1 MLRLKTLR
9 IHGFKSFADPV
20 QVLFPPGITAV
31 VGPNGCGK
39 SNIAD
44 ALGWTLGLQTA
55 RSLRGQKME
64 DFIFAGTRRRK
75 AASLAEAE
83 LVLAAETD
91 EARRLL
97 EETGLSG
104 DEVSISRKLYRS
116 GEGHY
121 SLNGRRVRLMD
132 IHQLLERV
140 GLGFAGYAMIAQG
153 SIEEFLT
160 AKPLERRALIEEA
173 AQISGYKN
181 RRRNAEMKLELAQQN
196 LVRVSD
202 IIAEVE
208 RQLRSLQRQAAKAK
222 RFRTLKEHY
231 RRLLRIRTRR
241 EALRLAGEKTRLKAE
256 LDAVFR
262 QEEEIRQRLE
272 RGEVAVEQ
280 ARAAREEVERHL
292 EEIAGRKS
300 ELELALERTESTVFH
315 SLRQVQ
321 RLESEVE
328 AATQEKA
335 RLERRRD
342 DLQAELGGQAE
353 RFEKLEAEKER
364 LSAAV
369 REIEGTREACA
380 RKVQGIEE
388 RLEELRQRLMQFAAE
403 KASIRNLKEQAVQ
416 RERRIEADGE
426 RLFEE
431 RRLAQ
436 ERLQQ
441 AEERRDELRA
451 ALEAKEEVSRKLQEA
466 LAAGEEAV
474 HRARQAAGEAAEEEN
489 RLRDQLVALN
499 ERLHSLQELEISRS
513 NYSEG
518 VKKALNYLS
527 RSGSVAIAGTLAD
540 AVEADPRFERVV
552 EEFLDEELE
561 YILVENLEEGIR
573 AVGELKGVKA
583 GKCAFLGLRSSNGF
597 GKAISPTHPAPEP
610 RPEAGVFGPLMGLVK
625 MRPEVQEAFL
635 RVHPDRAG
643 AVVVSD
649 LDKALDLAHQY
660 PEQTFIT
667 LQGESLTPRGLVAG
681 AGAGG
686 ERLGILALKRQRR
699 ELEKRV
705 ARQQGEH
712 QAALARREAAEK
724 SLAEGQREV
733 EELRRA
739 LHEAEKTV
747 LRLRHNAEE
756 AENEVE
762 RLRRRVANLEAESE
776 QLEFEMLNLRG
787 QLAQLD
793 ARLARAEEKER
804 ELQQE
809 LEVTRRN
816 QSGGRKRLEEL
827 QAEENRLRT
836 ERELIQEKLAFSQNE
851 RRRTEQELAEVG
863 RTLERLAQR
872 TAENERQIRELQEA
886 ITRARVSRK
895 ELELEKQELLEVE
908 GQARAE
914 VEEFRKR
921 VAEQQEEVR
930 SLRERL
936 TRVQETRNRLEVEQ
950 ARVETQWEHLAAQ
963 CREQL
968 QISLEELQRDETL
981 PEPEAEGEGDLEER
995 FESLRRRLEDFG
1007 PINLTALDEFE
1018 ETRQRH
1024 ELLTRQ
1030 RADIEKAIADTTKAI
1045 QDLNRRSLIQFREA
1059 FEAINTNFKEMFQRL
1074 FGGGDCG
1081 MSLLDEEDMLES
1093 GIDVY
1098 AQPPGKRL
1106 QNVMLLSGGEKALT
1120 VFALLMG
1127 IFLYRPSRFCVLDEV
1142 DAPLDEANVVRFN
1155 ELVREMSERT
1165 QFVLITHNKRTM
1177 ESADTLYGVTMEE
1190 PGVSK
1195 LVSARL

>member
-1 MLRLKTLR
+1 MLRLKSLQ

-20 QVLFPPGITAV
+20 QVLFPAGITAV

-39 SNIAD
+39 SNISD

-55 RSLRGQKME
+55 RGLRGQKME

-75 AASLAEAE
+75 AAGLAEAE
-83 LVLAAETD
+83 LVLVAETD

-97 EETGLSG
+97 QELGLDG
-104 DEVSISRKLYRS
+104 DEVTIGRKLYRS
-116 GEGHY
+116 GEGYY

-181 RRRNAEMKLELAQQN
+181 RRRNAEMKLQMAQQN

-222 RFRTLKEHY
+222 RFKKLQEEY
-231 RRLLRIRTRR
+231 RELLRIRTRR
-241 EALRLAGEKTRLKAE
+241 EAVRLAAEKERLAGELKA
-256 LDAVFR
+256 AFH
-262 QEEEIRQRLE
+262 QEEELRSGLE
-272 RGEVAVEQ
+272 SREAAVEQ
-280 ARAAREEVERHL
+280 SRSAREEVERRL
-292 EEIAGRKS
+292 EEIARRKS
-300 ELELALERTESTVFH
+300 EVELALERTESTVFH
-315 SLRQVQ
+315 SLRQIQ

-328 AATQEKA
+328 VGAQERE
-335 RLERRRD
+335 RLERRRE
-342 DLQAELGGQAE
+342 DLQTELAGQADRFRELEEE
-353 RFEKLEAEKER
+353 RER
-364 LSAAV
+364 LTAAV
-369 REIEGTREACA
+369 REVKGAREACA
-380 RKVQGIEE
+380 REVQGIEE

-403 KASIRNLKEQAVQ
+403 KAAVRNLKEQALQ
-416 RERRIEADGE
+416 RERRIEADVD

-436 ERLQQ
+436 ERLEQ
-441 AEERRDELRA
+441 AEERRDELQS
-451 ALEAKEEVSRKLQEA
+451 ALEAKEQAGRDLQEA
-466 LAAGEEAV
+466 LAAKEDAVRRARRAAEEA
-474 HRARQAAGEAAEEEN
+474 GEEEN

-527 RSGSVAIAGTLAD
+527 RTGSVGIAGTLAD
-540 AVEADPRFERVV
+540 AVETDPRFERVV

-561 YILVENLEEGIR
+561 YILVENLEEGIK

-597 GKAISPTHPAPEP
+597 GKVGVPTRPLPEP
-610 RPEAGVFGPLMGLVK
+610 APEAGVFGPLIGLVR

-635 RVHPDRAG
+635 RVHPDRAE

-649 LDKALDLAHQY
+649 LDRALELAHEY

-686 ERLGILALKRQRR
+686 ERLGILALKRQLR

-705 ARQQGEH
+705 AKQQEMH
-712 QAALARREAAEK
+712 RAAVLRREEAEK
-724 SLAEGQREV
+724 GLAKGQQEL
-733 EELRRA
+733 EELRRS
-739 LHEAEKTV
+739 LHETEKAT

-756 AENEVE
+756 AQAEAD
-762 RLRRRVANLEAESE
+762 RLRRRVANLEAETE
-776 QLEFEMLNLRG
+776 QLEFELLDLRN
-787 QLAQLD
+787 QLEQLD
-793 ARLARAEEKER
+793 GRLASAEEKER

-809 LEVTRRN
+809 LEGARRN
-816 QSGGRKRLEEL
+816 QGGRREKLEKL
-827 QAEENRLRT
+827 QAEESRLRT
-836 ERELIQEKLAFSQNE
+836 ERELVQEKLVFSQNE
-851 RRRTEQELAEVG
+851 RRRTEQELEEVG
-863 RTLERLAQR
+863 RALERLAQR
-872 TAENERQIRELQEA
+872 AADNQRQIQELQEA
-886 ITRARVSRK
+886 VTEARVARK
-895 ELELEKQELLEVE
+895 ELEEEKQALLAAE
-908 GQARAE
+908 GEARAE
-914 VEEFRKR
+914 VERYRKSA
-921 VAEQQEEVR
+921 AEQQEEVR
-930 SLRERL
+930 ALRERL
-936 TRVQETRNRLEVEQ
+936 ARVQEARSRLEVEQ

-968 QISLEELQRDETL
+968 HASLEELQGEA
-981 PEPEAEGEGDLEER
+981 PAESEAEKQGDLEER
-995 FESLRRRLEDFG
+995 FESLRSRLENFG
-1007 PINLTALDEFE
+1007 PINLTALEEFE
-1018 ETRQRH
+1018 ETQQRY
-1024 ELLTRQ
+1024 ELLTQQ

-1045 QDLNRRSLIQFREA
+1045 QDLNRRSLLQFREA
-1059 FEAINTNFKEMFQRL
+1059 FEAINANFKEMFQRL

-1155 ELVREMSERT
+1155 QLVREMSSQT
-1165 QFVLITHNKRTM
+1165 QFVIITHNKRTM
-1177 ESADTLYGVTMEE
+1177 ENADTLYGVTMEE

-1195 LVSARL
+1195 LVSARI